1 MMPSTITLQWQDPET
16 GILQQPCL
24 TLPVAIGA
32 EYVQMPGILQ
42 DQAVTRRVLKAAQVA
57 PYHCLFKA
65 EDQGVLLIDHSQGQT
80 RVNGQVAPRQSLQ
93 PGDLI
98 QVGTRAVQVVAIAT
112 AAADRTESPDPV
124 SPDPVGADMTAA
136 AAAAR
141 LGECDRWVGFLF
153 KRRCGRLD
161 PTGCP
166 DCQGGRYQADPD
178 YDPYYDDY
186 AYYHRGFGDYGR
198 GLWGYQY
205 YVNRSQYRYNPQ
217 SRSAEF
223 TEADAAAFET
233 EADTDFDQYDDPYE
247 SSFDAS

>member
-1 MMPSTITLQWQDPET
+1 MPSTITLQWQDPET

-24 TLPVAIGA
+24 TLPVAFGA
-32 EYVQMPGILQ
+32 EYVQMPGMLQ
-42 DQAVTRRVLKAAQVA
+42 DQVVARRVLKAAQVA
-57 PYHCLFKA
+57 PFHCLLKA
-65 EDQGVLLIDHSQGQT
+65 ENPGVLLIDYSSGQT
-80 RVNGQVAPRQSLQ
+80 RVNGQGVQRRSLQ

-98 QVGTRAVQVVAIAT
+98 QMGTETVRVTAIA
-112 AAADRTESPDPV
+112 AEGASPPEPPEPLPPES
-124 SPDPVGADMTAA
+124 VGAVMAA
-136 AAAAR
+136 AAAAAQ
-141 LGECDRWVGFLF
+141 LGECDRLVGFLF

-166 DCQGGRYQADPD
+166 DCQGGRYRADPN

-186 AYYHRGFGDYGR
+186 AYYHRGFGNYGR
-198 GLWGYQY
+198 GLWGHQY
-205 YVNRSQYRYNPQ
+205 YVNRSHYSYNAQ

-233 EADTDFDQYDDPYE
+233 EADTDFDQYDDQFE